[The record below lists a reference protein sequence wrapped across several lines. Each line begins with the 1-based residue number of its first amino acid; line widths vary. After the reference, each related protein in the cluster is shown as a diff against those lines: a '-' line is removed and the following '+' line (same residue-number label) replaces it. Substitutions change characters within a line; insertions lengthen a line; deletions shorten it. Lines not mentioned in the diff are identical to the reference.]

1 LIAAAFDAVG
11 ATLLDLVGHG
21 IGEILRGVTAVHAV
35 AVRVY
40 QAVEVAQGE
49 HAVATQDGEGHG
61 TEATAADQGG
71 ALREGGQEG
80 MVRARGTP
88 AVSVR

>member
-1 LIAAAFDAVG
+1 MIAASFDAVG

-21 IGEILRGVTAVHAV
+21 IGEILPGTAAVHAI
-35 AVRVY
+35 AVRVD

-49 HAVATQDGEGHG
+49 HAVAAKDGEGHG
-61 TEATAADQGG
+61 TEATPADNGG
-71 ALREGGQEG
+71 ALRKGGQEG